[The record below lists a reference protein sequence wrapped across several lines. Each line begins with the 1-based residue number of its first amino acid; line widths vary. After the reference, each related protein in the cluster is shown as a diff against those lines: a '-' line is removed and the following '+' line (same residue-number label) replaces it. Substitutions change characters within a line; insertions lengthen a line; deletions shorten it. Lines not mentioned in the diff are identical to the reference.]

1 MDAIL
6 ILLSFGEF
14 IKVMEMLFK
23 LGQVDRALLLLES
36 CIEFGLLS
44 LDDDTNRI
52 FSFSLFTIFVCSQS
66 LYNVLSLF
74 TAKTW
79 SILAQSYYNFFWQ
92 NYLHL
97 SNMFVINSG
106 LKVLQILQETL
117 SIECGMVKTDL
128 KMGRAWRY
136 IHSSRVYIKNKFLYE
151 KSWHILVNKCL
162 RS

>member
-52 FSFSLFTIFVCSQS
+52 FSFSLNFCLFTIPFD
-66 LYNVLSLF
+66 Y
-74 TAKTW
+74 
-79 SILAQSYYNFFWQ
+79 IL
-92 NYLHL
+92 
-97 SNMFVINSG
+97 
-106 LKVLQILQETL
+106 
-117 SIECGMVKTDL
+117 
-128 KMGRAWRY
+128 
-136 IHSSRVYIKNKFLYE
+136 
-151 KSWHILVNKCL
+151 
-162 RS
+162 